1 MEPFDPAC
9 YKCGKPEHKE
19 YGYFLVRRARSE
31 GHRRDETLTLGN
43 LYTMRLCDACVK
55 RELVRGLAVKMAA
68 ACVPLA
74 ALSAVS
80 ALLPGASAVAAVS
93 GALLMFCAGVFL
105 VFMLRKNALPVSA
118 KEGEY
123 CASRLFNRDRS
134 PIRDGIT
141 AWPPSKAGSRF
152 VKPQFSSRKEER

>member
-31 GHRRDETLTLGN
+31 GRGGETLTLGN

-55 RELVRGLAVKMAA
+55 RELIRGIAVRMAA
-68 ACVPLA
+68 VCVPLA
-74 ALSAVS
+74 ALSAAS
-80 ALLPGASAVAAVS
+80 FMAFGASAVAAVS
-93 GALLMFCAGVFL
+93 GALFIFCAGVFL
-105 VFMLRKNALPVSA
+105 VMTLRKNAMPVSV
-118 KEGEY
+118 KDGEY
-123 CASRLFNRDRS
+123 CAARLFNRDRS

-152 VKPQFSSRKEER
+152 IKP